1 MPKVPLPAKTPESIS
16 PTLWNGENRED
27 ILAFL
32 GDLNAAYL
40 FYKVM
45 KGDPDT
51 ESSAID
57 EANAA
62 KVDKITNLQKAQY
75 LAQADSMFLSETT
88 QTPVKKAPKEIE
100 KQFEGKADENINFY
114 KIPAGV
120 YGHKDLQK
128 GLYMLLRSMA
138 KANYSATI
146 GGVSSTSP
154 ECGTKLLTLLNDTI
168 SPESKATKDQAK
180 EAYTTHK
187 DTFTNST
194 NFVPWWTT
202 LLLLQTTKATL
213 GIEPSTRVDAL
224 EDACDTIEQ
233 KCGHESRWGFEV
245 CRWRLKSD
253 GEKAEKARKGGRE
266 MTDEDMVASFE
277 NHMRLFQQRRD
288 PRRGPT
294 LSTSSQTTARGA
306 SKTKAPSSTTTP
318 KLPVATRS
326 ARRVEIL
333 AAVEATPRTA
343 AAATPVDPRTTSSKI
358 AP

>member
-1 MPKVPLPAKTPESIS
+1 MPKVPQPAKTPESIS
-16 PTLWNGENRED
+16 TTLWNGENRED

-32 GDLNAAYL
+32 GDLNGAYL
-40 FYKVM
+40 FYQVM
-45 KGDPDT
+45 KNDPDPD
-51 ESSAID
+51 SSAID

-75 LAQADSMFLSETT
+75 LAQADSMYLNEAFMS
-88 QTPVKKAPKEIE
+88 PVNKAPEAGDKDEIKKA
-100 KQFEGKADENINFY
+100 FEGASDNNINFY

-146 GGVSSTSP
+146 SGVSSTSP
-154 ECGTKLLTLLNDTI
+154 DCGTKLLTLLNDTI

-202 LLLLQTTKATL
+202 LLLLKTTKATL
-213 GIEPSTRVDAL
+213 GITPSTRTDAL
-224 EDACDTIEQ
+224 EDACDTIEH

-253 GEKAEKARKGGRE
+253 GERAEKARKGRD
-266 MTDEDMVASFE
+266 MTDEDMVTSFE
-277 NHMRLFQQRRD
+277 NHMRLYQQRRD
-288 PRRGPT
+288 
-294 LSTSSQTTARGA
+294 LSV
-306 SKTKAPSSTTTP
+306 KEKAN
-318 KLPVATRS
+318 
-326 ARRVEIL
+326 
-333 AAVEATPRTA
+333 AVNLKSDYCAWCFKNKG
-343 AAATPVDPRTTSSKI
+343 VKI
-358 AP
+358 GRAHV